1 MYVTPRKI
9 LRIGVTLVA
18 VAAAMFVVWYFAR
31 VVAYIIIS
39 AVLAVIGRPMVSRL
53 SEMRFRGQR
62 MPRAVAAG
70 TTLLLMWTVIGGLCA
85 LLLPLVFSKLDE
97 LSRLD
102 LDSVIKSIEIPI
114 QRLQLHLQK
123 FFALSA
129 SEIDLSFKD
138 FIAEHINFDFLR
150 TFASVA
156 RSIFD
161 AFISVFSITFITFFF
176 MKEDGLFYSLVT
188 LFFPERYKQNATRAL
203 DSVTRLL
210 SRYFRGLMLESI
222 MLLGVISIVM
232 AIWGVELDDAL
243 FIGMIMGVMNVIPY
257 AGPFM
262 GGIAS
267 VCVGIVTP
275 IAGMSVGDTV
285 AIIIGS
291 LIFIKILDDFVLQ
304 PTLYSERVQAHP
316 LEIFLVILIAG
327 SMAGI
332 WGMLLAIPSYTVL
345 QTTDEMLERRNETL
359 NMEIEIEAEVIHGRK
374 LGRRMGFPTANMQ
387 TDDIEGVSRGVY
399 RSSVEID
406 GHTYTAMSNLGVR
419 PSVGGESLL
428 LETHVI
434 GYEGDLYGRRL
445 RVRLLEKIRDE
456 RRFGSIDE
464 LQRQLQADYMSIK
477 EHAQ

>member
-1 MYVTPRKI
+1 
-9 LRIGVTLVA
+9 
-18 VAAAMFVVWYFAR
+18 
-31 VVAYIIIS
+31 
-39 AVLAVIGRPMVSRL
+39 MVSRL

-345 QTTDEMLERRNETL
+345 RVFAREFFSE
-359 NMEIEIEAEVIHGRK
+359 
-374 LGRRMGFPTANMQ
+374 
-387 TDDIEGVSRGVY
+387 
-399 RSSVEID
+399 
-406 GHTYTAMSNLGVR
+406 
-419 PSVGGESLL
+419 
-428 LETHVI
+428 
-434 GYEGDLYGRRL
+434 YGLVKRL
-445 RVRLLEKIRDE
+445 TGQMTE
-456 RRFGSIDE
+456 
-464 LQRQLQADYMSIK
+464 
-477 EHAQ
+477 

>member
-304 PTLYSERVQAHP
+304 PTLYSERVQAH
-316 LEIFLVILIAG
+316 
-327 SMAGI
+327 
-332 WGMLLAIPSYTVL
+332 
-345 QTTDEMLERRNETL
+345 RR
-359 NMEIEIEAEVIHGRK
+359 
-374 LGRRMGFPTANMQ
+374 
-387 TDDIEGVSRGVY
+387 Y
-399 RSSVEID
+399 SS
-406 GHTYTAMSNLGVR
+406 
-419 PSVGGESLL
+419 
-428 LETHVI
+428 
-434 GYEGDLYGRRL
+434 
-445 RVRLLEKIRDE
+445 
-456 RRFGSIDE
+456 
-464 LQRQLQADYMSIK
+464 
-477 EHAQ
+477 

>member
-18 VAAAMFVVWYFAR
+18 VAAAMLVVWYFAR
-31 VVAYIIIS
+31 VVAYIIIP

-345 QTTDEMLERRNETL
+345 RVFAREFFSE
-359 NMEIEIEAEVIHGRK
+359 
-374 LGRRMGFPTANMQ
+374 
-387 TDDIEGVSRGVY
+387 
-399 RSSVEID
+399 
-406 GHTYTAMSNLGVR
+406 
-419 PSVGGESLL
+419 
-428 LETHVI
+428 
-434 GYEGDLYGRRL
+434 YGLVKRL
-445 RVRLLEKIRDE
+445 TGQMTE
-456 RRFGSIDE
+456 
-464 LQRQLQADYMSIK
+464 
-477 EHAQ
+477 

>member
-18 VAAAMFVVWYFAR
+18 VAAAMIVVWYFAR

-39 AVLAVIGRPMVSRL
+39 AILAVIGRPMVSRL

-85 LLLPLVFSKLDE
+85 LLLPLVFSKFDE

-123 FFALSA
+123 FFSLSET
-129 SEIDLSFKD
+129 EIDLSFKD
-138 FIAEHINFDFLR
+138 FIAEHISFDFLR

-188 LFFPERYKQNATRAL
+188 LFFPERYKKNATHAL

-232 AIWGVELDDAL
+232 AIWGIELDDAL
-243 FIGMIMGVMNVIPY
+243 FIGLIMGVMNVIPY

-285 AIIIGS
+285 TIIIFS

-316 LEIFLVILIAG
+316 LEIFLVILVAG

-345 QTTDEMLERRNETL
+345 RVFAREFFSE
-359 NMEIEIEAEVIHGRK
+359 
-374 LGRRMGFPTANMQ
+374 
-387 TDDIEGVSRGVY
+387 
-399 RSSVEID
+399 
-406 GHTYTAMSNLGVR
+406 
-419 PSVGGESLL
+419 
-428 LETHVI
+428 
-434 GYEGDLYGRRL
+434 YGLVKRL
-445 RVRLLEKIRDE
+445 TGQMTE
-456 RRFGSIDE
+456 
-464 LQRQLQADYMSIK
+464 
-477 EHAQ
+477 

>member
-267 VCVGIVTP
+267 VCVGIV
-275 IAGMSVGDTV
+275 
-285 AIIIGS
+285 
-291 LIFIKILDDFVLQ
+291 ILDDFVLQ

-345 QTTDEMLERRNETL
+345 RVFAREFFSE
-359 NMEIEIEAEVIHGRK
+359 
-374 LGRRMGFPTANMQ
+374 
-387 TDDIEGVSRGVY
+387 
-399 RSSVEID
+399 
-406 GHTYTAMSNLGVR
+406 
-419 PSVGGESLL
+419 
-428 LETHVI
+428 
-434 GYEGDLYGRRL
+434 YGLVKRL
-445 RVRLLEKIRDE
+445 TGQMTE
-456 RRFGSIDE
+456 
-464 LQRQLQADYMSIK
+464 
-477 EHAQ
+477 

>member
-243 FIGMIMGVMNVIPY
+243 FIGMIMGVMNVIP
-257 AGPFM
+257 FM

-345 QTTDEMLERRNETL
+345 RVFAREFFSE
-359 NMEIEIEAEVIHGRK
+359 
-374 LGRRMGFPTANMQ
+374 
-387 TDDIEGVSRGVY
+387 
-399 RSSVEID
+399 
-406 GHTYTAMSNLGVR
+406 
-419 PSVGGESLL
+419 
-428 LETHVI
+428 
-434 GYEGDLYGRRL
+434 YGLVKRL
-445 RVRLLEKIRDE
+445 TGQMTE
-456 RRFGSIDE
+456 
-464 LQRQLQADYMSIK
+464 
-477 EHAQ
+477 

>member
-262 GGIAS
+262 GGI
-267 VCVGIVTP
+267 
-275 IAGMSVGDTV
+275 
-285 AIIIGS
+285 
-291 LIFIKILDDFVLQ
+291 IKILDDFVLQ

-345 QTTDEMLERRNETL
+345 RVFAREFFSE
-359 NMEIEIEAEVIHGRK
+359 
-374 LGRRMGFPTANMQ
+374 
-387 TDDIEGVSRGVY
+387 
-399 RSSVEID
+399 
-406 GHTYTAMSNLGVR
+406 
-419 PSVGGESLL
+419 
-428 LETHVI
+428 
-434 GYEGDLYGRRL
+434 YGLVKRL
-445 RVRLLEKIRDE
+445 TGQMTE
-456 RRFGSIDE
+456 
-464 LQRQLQADYMSIK
+464 
-477 EHAQ
+477 

>member
-114 QRLQLHLQK
+114 PRLQLHLQK

-243 FIGMIMGVMNVIPY
+243 LNVIPY

-345 QTTDEMLERRNETL
+345 RVFAREFFSE
-359 NMEIEIEAEVIHGRK
+359 
-374 LGRRMGFPTANMQ
+374 
-387 TDDIEGVSRGVY
+387 
-399 RSSVEID
+399 
-406 GHTYTAMSNLGVR
+406 
-419 PSVGGESLL
+419 
-428 LETHVI
+428 
-434 GYEGDLYGRRL
+434 YGLVKRL
-445 RVRLLEKIRDE
+445 TGQMTE
-456 RRFGSIDE
+456 
-464 LQRQLQADYMSIK
+464 
-477 EHAQ
+477 